1 MTSGGKSRPPLMMTR
16 PPLDL
21 GLAPAGIEV
30 LPHLGASLERV
41 ALQLEEQAAWARSVL
56 SNVAAHRVRGLFSTE
71 RTGVTSLD
79 VLSVLGTVTG
89 SILLAL
95 GGLCHRRIRLRGRL
109 RPRRSLG
116 AFSDGLQSGIVNDYM
131 A

>member
-21 GLAPAGIEV
+21 GLAPAGIEA

-56 SNVAAHRVRGLFSTE
+56 SNAAAHRVRGLFSTE

-79 VLSVLGTVTG
+79 VLSALGTVTG

-95 GGLCHRRIRLRGRL
+95 GGLCHRRAGCLAGSVRAGRL
-109 RPRRSLG
+109 GPSPTACKAG
-116 AFSDGLQSGIVNDYM
+116 SSTTT
-131 A
+131 